1 MALFKPV
8 YGSVILPKKTVDGYA
23 YVHTET
29 GEFFADVNGGKR
41 VQISG
46 QYAQALRTVVE
57 DDTNNKYITTLI
69 NAGDTNKPVYFKDGI
84 PIECKTLALNTTG
97 QAGSVAYS
105 LTVKDNGTACYSFN
119 GAAARTLNFKNGNEI
134 TVATDANGN
143 VTVNHNTKAT
153 AATIGEG
160 GTSRTL
166 GWGGTF
172 NIPSVTYNEY
182 GHVTGSGSIT
192 LTMPGNP
199 NTHYSA
205 KLYLGVADGTANA
218 TTVISDPYLF
228 VRENGSNTAVQLKGG
243 TGINISGING
253 AATISLANTTV
264 TAGTYGPSTDV
275 SGANGNVIK
284 VP

>member
-1 MALFKPV
+1 V
-8 YGSVILPKKTVDGYA
+8 
-23 YVHTET
+23 
-29 GEFFADVNGGKR
+29 
-41 VQISG
+41 
-46 QYAQALRTVVE
+46 
-57 DDTNNKYITTLI
+57 
-69 NAGDTNKPVYFKDGI
+69 NAGDTNKPVYFKNGV
-84 PIECKTLALNTTG
+84 PVECTTLALNTTG
-97 QAGSVAYS
+97 QAGSVAQS
-105 LTVKDNGTACYSFN
+105 LTVKDNGTVRYSFN
-119 GAAARTLNFKNGNEI
+119 GATARALNFKSGNEI
-134 TVATDANGN
+134 TVATDASGN

-172 NIPSVTYNEY
+172 NIPSVTYNAY

-205 KLYLGVADGTANA
+205 KLYLGASDGTANA
-218 TTVISDPYLF
+218 TTATSNPYLF

-243 TGINISGING
+243 TGINVSGTNG
-253 AATISLANTTV
+253 VATISLANTAV
-264 TAGTYGPSTDV
+264 TAGTYGPTQNV